1 MGSGSLSASVSDP
14 LTQLRGSATGTLT
27 FEGAEAL
34 LEVRLE
40 PSAELRGTVLLAD
53 GVTPAVDAQVVVR
66 IAGRTYYSITDDDGL
81 FVFDA
86 LPLGSFTYD
95 LFEHLGPGVWH
106 GSGSLAAADAVVDLG
121 TIVLDAADPA
131 VVELAPGDGAVGV
144 ALGSTVRIDFSE
156 PISTGYQSNWVE
168 LRRLAGSLV
177 SASSSWSADRRT
189 LTLTPAAPLASFTSY
204 QVKVTTRVMDFA
216 QRHLGSL
223 VQGTFTTLDAVPPQ
237 VSSTLPVQSAKN
249 VPVDVQFRVLFS
261 EAVTLESL
269 SGPALQL
276 FDVDD
281 QVGVT
286 TTFTLQPQ
294 AREVLITPVAESC
307 TRPCASPDDPGG
319 TRPGRQRH
327 GAAVRPRA
335 RNRGHHSAGGGLD
348 LARGGRRASP
358 RARRSRSPQ
367 W

>member
-53 GVTPAVDAQVVVR
+53 GVTPAVDAQEVVR
-66 IAGRTYYSITDDDGL
+66 IAGRTYYSVTDDDGL

-95 LFEHLGPGVWH
+95 LLEHLGPGEWH
-106 GSGSLAAADAVVDLG
+106 GSGSLAPADAVLDLG
-121 TIVLDAADPA
+121 TIVLDAANPA
-131 VVELAPGDGAVGV
+131 VVALAPGNGAVGV
-144 ALGSTVRIDFSE
+144 PLGSTVRIDFSE

-177 SASSSWSADRRT
+177 SASSAWSADRRT

-294 AREVLITPVAESC
+294 EREVLITPVANLAPDHVHRLTIQGVRDPVGNVMAQPFVLELE
-307 TRPCASPDDPGG
+307 TADITPPVVASISP
-319 TRPGRQRH
+319 
-327 GAAVRPRA
+327 AA
-335 RNRGHHSAGGGLD
+335 G
-348 LARGGRRASP
+348 RASP
-358 RARRSRSPQ
+358 RARRSRSPR